1 MNFSETLRGLL
12 RRWYITFP
20 GILVA
25 IAVALGAWVAIPPS
39 YERTATQLLL
49 PGNGNIP
56 ANSNPLLYLG
66 GLSFAADVLVRAVGS
81 ESTLNAIKKDHPD
94 AQVTVTRDDTS
105 GGPFIIVTVDAPTDA
120 EAGVI
125 VADFIDRT
133 ASQLETLQVNQN
145 IPLKYRISVVPVSE
159 DDKGTLQQR
168 NRLVA
173 TVGGGVVVLALS
185 LLLAGLVDGLS
196 RRRRLGTVD
205 DPDDADDG
213 TDTPGTADVGAG
225 RSAAITTATAS
236 ERQPAGRLARNIQ
249 RKRGGLTTDRSGEEP
264 AAAHRSP

>member
-20 GILVA
+20 GIILAV
-25 IAVALGAWVAIPPS
+25 AVALGAWVAIPPS

-49 PGNGNIP
+49 PGSGNIP
-56 ANSNPLLYLG
+56 ADSNPLLYLG

-81 ESTLNAIKKDHPD
+81 ESTLNAIKKDHPK
-94 AQVTVTRDDTS
+94 AQVVVTRDNTS
-105 GGPFIIVTVDAPTDA
+105 GGPFIVVTVDAPTDA
-120 EAGVI
+120 EAGVV

-133 ASQLETLQVNQN
+133 SSQLETLQVDQN
-145 IPLKYRISVVPVSE
+145 IPLRYRITVVPVSE
-159 DDKGTLQQR
+159 DDKGILQQR
-168 NRLVA
+168 NRIVA
-173 TVGGGVVVLALS
+173 AVGGGVVILALS

-196 RRRRLGTVD
+196 RRRRLGPAD
-205 DPDDADDG
+205 DPDDA
-213 TDTPGTADVGAG
+213 TDTPTPADVAGG
-225 RSAAITTATAS
+225 RSGATAS

-249 RKRGGLTTDRSGEEP
+249 RKRGGSKADHAGEEP